1 MAQIPRA
8 LLQRWLVQAER
19 WWCMT
24 NNRYLKR
31 WDNSVQNNYGK
42 PSIALVKGKGIVVTD
57 ADGKSYLDFLGG
69 IATSVLGHAHP
80 AIVKAV
86 TKQVSTLSHVS
97 NFYAHPNAIE
107 LAEKLVGMTG
117 DESAKVFFCQSGAE
131 ANEAA
136 LKLSR
141 RTGKVR
147 VVAAQGAFHGRTM
160 GALSLTGQPS
170 KREPF
175 LPLIKGV
182 KHVPYGDIDA
192 MRKAVTKKTA
202 MVIIEPIMGEAG
214 VIVPPADYLQELRL
228 LCDKSGALLVIDAV
242 QTGMGRTGDW
252 FGYEYSG
259 ITPDVITLAK
269 GLGGG
274 LPLGAMIALGKA
286 ADLFQPGDHGSTF
299 GGNPVTTSAGLAAIK
314 FIEAQE
320 ILSKVEKQGAHLM
333 QELALIPGVKEVR
346 GAGLLLGIE
355 LDSIK
360 VAVFADAMRD
370 AGVLVNA
377 ANPTTIRIA
386 PALIVSDAQINRFIT
401 IFRKVI
407 ADVK

>member
-1 MAQIPRA
+1 
-8 LLQRWLVQAER
+8 
-19 WWCMT
+19 MT
-24 NNRYLKR
+24 NKKILKR
-31 WDNSVQNNYGK
+31 WSSVVQNNYGT
-42 PSIALVKGKGIVVTD
+42 PSIALMKGKGIVVTD
-57 ADGKSYLDFLGG
+57 ADGKQYLDFLGG
-69 IATSVLGHAHP
+69 IATSILGHAHP

-86 TKQVSTLSHVS
+86 TKQISTLSHVS

-107 LAEKLVGMTG
+107 LAEKLTSMTG
-117 DESAKVFFCQSGAE
+117 DKNAKVFFCQSGAE

-182 KHVPYGDIDA
+182 KHVPYGDIEA
-192 MRKAVTKKTA
+192 MRKGVTKKTA

-214 VIVPPADYLQELRL
+214 VIVPPADYLQQLRQI
-228 LCDKSGALLVIDAV
+228 CDDKGSLLVIDAV

-286 ADLFQPGDHGSTF
+286 AELFQPGDHGSTF
-299 GGNPVTTSAGLAAIK
+299 GGNPVTTSAGLAAIN
-314 FIEAQE
+314 FIESKK
-320 ILSKVEKQGAHLM
+320 ILKRVETQGIYLI
-333 QELALIPGVKEVR
+333 QELAMIQGVKEVR
-346 GAGLLLGIE
+346 GAGLLIGIE
-355 LDSIK
+355 LESLK
-360 VAVFADAMRD
+360 AADIATAMRE

-377 ANPTTIRIA
+377 ANETTIRIA
-386 PALIVSDAQINRFIT
+386 PALVVSDAQINKFIS
-401 IFRKVI
+401 IFKKVMND
-407 ADVK
+407 AK

>member
-1 MAQIPRA
+1 
-8 LLQRWLVQAER
+8 
-19 WWCMT
+19 MT
-24 NNRYLKR
+24 NKTMINR
-31 WDNSVQNNYGK
+31 WSNSVQNNYGS
-42 PSIALVKGKGIVVTD
+42 PSIALVKGKGLVVTD
-57 ADGKSYLDFLGG
+57 ADGKQYLDFLGG
-69 IATSVLGHAHP
+69 IATNILGHAHP

-86 TKQVSTLSHVS
+86 SKQVSILSHVS
-97 NFYAHPNAIE
+97 NFYVHPNAVE
-107 LAEKLVGMTG
+107 LAEKIASMTG
-117 DESAKVFFCQSGAE
+117 DKSAKVFFCQSGAE

-175 LPLIKGV
+175 LPLVKGV
-182 KHVPYGDIDA
+182 KHVPYGDIEA
-192 MRKAVTKKTA
+192 MRKAVNKKTA

-214 VIVPPADYLQELRL
+214 VIVPPADYLQELRA
-228 LCDKSGALLVIDAV
+228 LCDAKGALLVIDAV

-286 ADLFQPGDHGSTF
+286 AELFQPGDHGSTF
-299 GGNPVTTSAGLAAIK
+299 GGNPVTTAAGLAAIK
-314 FIEAQE
+314 FIESQK
-320 ILSKVEKQGAHLM
+320 LLKKVEKQGAYLM
-333 QELALIPGVKEVR
+333 QELALIPGVSEVR

-355 LDSIK
+355 LENLKSSD
-360 VAVFADAMRD
+360 VAGALQKS
-370 AGVLVNA
+370 GVLVNA
-377 ANPTTIRIA
+377 ANPTTIRLA
-386 PALIVSDAQINRFIT
+386 PALIVTDVQIKKFIS
-401 IFRKVI
+401 IFKKVMS
-407 ADVK
+407 DVK

>member
-1 MAQIPRA
+1 MIN
-8 LLQRWLVQAER
+8 RWS
-19 WWCMT
+19 
-24 NNRYLKR
+24 
-31 WDNSVQNNYGK
+31 NSVQNNYGS
-42 PSIALVKGKGIVVTD
+42 PSIALVKGKGLVVTD
-57 ADGKSYLDFLGG
+57 ADGKQYLDFLGG
-69 IATSVLGHAHP
+69 IATNILGHAHP

-86 TKQVSTLSHVS
+86 SKQVSNLSHVS
-97 NFYAHPNAIE
+97 NFYVHPNAVE
-107 LAEKLVGMTG
+107 LAEKLASMTG
-117 DESAKVFFCQSGAE
+117 DKSAKVFFCQSGAE

-175 LPLIKGV
+175 LPLVKGV
-182 KHVPYGDIDA
+182 KHVPYGDIEA
-192 MRKAVTKKTA
+192 MRKAVNKKTA

-214 VIVPPADYLQELRL
+214 VIVPPADYLQELRA
-228 LCDKSGALLVIDAV
+228 LCDAKGALLVIDAV

-299 GGNPVTTSAGLAAIK
+299 GGNPVTTAAGLAAIK
-314 FIEAQE
+314 FIESQK
-320 ILSKVEKQGAHLM
+320 LLKKVEKQGAYLM
-333 QELALIPGVKEVR
+333 QELALIPGVSEVR

-355 LDSIK
+355 LENLKSSD
-360 VAVFADAMRD
+360 VAGALQKS
-370 AGVLVNA
+370 GVLVNA
-377 ANPTTIRIA
+377 ANPTTIRLA
-386 PALIVSDAQINRFIT
+386 PALIVTDVQIKKFIS
-401 IFRKVI
+401 IFKKVMS
-407 ADVK
+407 DVK

>member
-1 MAQIPRA
+1 
-8 LLQRWLVQAER
+8 
-19 WWCMT
+19 MT
-24 NNRYLKR
+24 NKTMINR
-31 WDNSVQNNYGK
+31 WSNSVQNNYGS
-42 PSIALVKGKGIVVTD
+42 PSIALVKGKGLVVTD
-57 ADGKSYLDFLGG
+57 ADGKQYLDFLGG
-69 IATSVLGHAHP
+69 IATNILGHAHP

-86 TKQVSTLSHVS
+86 SKQVSILSHVS
-97 NFYAHPNAIE
+97 NFYVNPNAVE
-107 LAEKLVGMTG
+107 LAEKLASMTG
-117 DESAKVFFCQSGAE
+117 DKSAKVFFCQSGAE

-175 LPLIKGV
+175 LPLVKGV
-182 KHVPYGDIDA
+182 KHVPYGDIEA
-192 MRKAVTKKTA
+192 MRKAVNKKTA

-214 VIVPPADYLQELRL
+214 VIVPPADYLQELRA
-228 LCDKSGALLVIDAV
+228 LCDAKGALLVIDAV

-299 GGNPVTTSAGLAAIK
+299 GGNPVTTAAGLAAIK
-314 FIEAQE
+314 FIESQK
-320 ILSKVEKQGAHLM
+320 LLKKVEKQGAYLM
-333 QELALIPGVKEVR
+333 QELALIPGVSEVR

-355 LDSIK
+355 LENLKSSD
-360 VAVFADAMRD
+360 VAGALQKS
-370 AGVLVNA
+370 GVLVNA
-377 ANPTTIRIA
+377 ANPTTIRLA
-386 PALIVSDAQINRFIT
+386 PALIVTDVQIKKFIS
-401 IFRKVI
+401 IFKKVMS
-407 ADVK
+407 DVK